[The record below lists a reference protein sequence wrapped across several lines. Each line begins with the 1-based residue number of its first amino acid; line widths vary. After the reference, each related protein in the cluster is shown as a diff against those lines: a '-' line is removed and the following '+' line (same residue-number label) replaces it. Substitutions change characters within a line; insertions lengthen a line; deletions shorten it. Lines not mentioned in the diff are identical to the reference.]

1 MAETIKKEGMEGCLS
16 DWISP
21 EQVQNA
27 PPPYTL
33 TCRPRNHTLIFSH
46 FCEHR

>member
-1 MAETIKKEGMEGCLS
+1 MAETIKKEGMEGCLP

-27 PPPYTL
+27 PPPIYTYMQ
-33 TCRPRNHTLIFSH
+33 TQKSYTHIFP
-46 FCEHR
+46 FL